1 MKGRT
6 NGVATVLSK
15 KSGTREEFFKRV
27 TRNKETE
34 QERLNEGGL
43 GRQSKGR
50 QPTVSTF
57 KKNLRETTLKNA
69 LLYSKVRASFNPH
82 QGTSFLWKMEIN
94 TDVEDGN

>member
-6 NGVATVLSK
+6 NGVATVLSE

-43 GRQSKGR
+43 GRLSKGR
-50 QPTVSTF
+50 
-57 KKNLRETTLKNA
+57 
-69 LLYSKVRASFNPH
+69 
-82 QGTSFLWKMEIN
+82 
-94 TDVEDGN
+94 